1 MDISVDS
8 DRLPRQRS
16 LPVQW
21 KRIYRLTV
29 VLPRARYLSG
39 LHATAVKSKLGES
52 FTLAE
57 KMLLRMRTLLEMQVR
72 NCRSGLA
79 REEGIL
85 AITTPRYAC
94 AYRTC
99 SVSLLSL
106 ELSEPEER
114 KYEGWRDT
122 LSRIDSVAS
131 NLSTDWPNSWRRTR
145 SISAIRVIVA
155 LNEHEGQRCRA
166 DGGIG
171 VL

>member
-1 MDISVDS
+1 MKKDLPPDRGPSSRAISFRFTRHRGEIETRRKFHS
-8 DRLPRQRS
+8 RG
-16 LPVQW
+16 
-21 KRIYRLTV
+21 KN
-29 VLPRARYLSG
+29 
-39 LHATAVKSKLGES
+39 AT
-52 FTLAE
+52 T
-57 KMLLRMRTLLEMQVR
+57 RMRTLLEMQVR

-114 KYEGWRDT
+114 KYEDWRDT
-122 LSRIDSVAS
+122 RSRIDSVAS